1 MYGRGWFIVK
11 GIVVLFS
18 AGGLV
23 FAQDP
28 KALGEDWGNKIRSVY
43 EGKGNFEQ
51 NIKNPAETGKGYTQP
66 SGKKFDSKSITCTTS
81 GGTEEILKISGGYDF
96 QSGQYNV
103 AVSYKPV
110 LGGSWSSQSFSFK
123 YLCNEGYC
131 NSYSNGVFSDCGK
144 VVFSSGA
151 FSVVPVS
158 ELKGCSLYPVDVYS
172 FGIHLASLLVESY
185 GGNVVLTKD
194 VKTGNQ
200 ISYSVARQVCS
211 SSNPPQ
217 ASYMANPYRI
227 TDDSIYR
234 QALCSQQPD
243 LPECKA
249 LTGMQQAIGATNV
262 RQCILK
268 RELLSSISSQQ
279 VCVPNARLY
288 PEGYNE
294 SQTVCGNLSD
304 FFAFS
309 TMLFLECNPQGT
321 GYVLKG
327 YAFKEGYYDRQG
339 RYSADVPPPPPYPLE
354 VPISVDRSYN
364 WTPIGSLSTGNGTFT
379 VSAKNT
385 YNPSDNSNIF
395 EVSINSNSCNYF
407 RWTLTRP
414 TGEIFTGC
422 EELNDA
428 TKNCVPVNIW
438 WRDAGGKEY
447 QIVSSGKLLEK
458 VAYCQ
463 EVVRDESMK
472 RWESRFS
479 TAQSPP
485 QNCGYPPKTCM
496 PFENSYECRT
506 WWSQRIEYQC
516 VSDTSSYSKHLKSI
530 DLTRVSNVLGSISE
544 NGNTFSW
551 GENCGKV
558 CPEGQLINGQCIRQK
573 NPLCSSPYQ
582 KIGSICG
589 KAPDCPQGMT
599 YNPAT
604 DRCEGFAQCSPDQVF
619 DPSINQCRP
628 LNPTT
633 VIDKEG
639 REFNISMCNSWG
651 WIDPG
656 ISLWCKVEGSAPYNM
671 TFAYLYTGPL
681 SYYLYRSDD
690 PLVGIYW
697 NATGSVDFNQ
707 QVCRSICDW
716 GYCYSDCQPAYSV
729 SVYNPTFG
737 NTRYGAL
744 YENYYG
750 CYYDMGDGI
759 GCGWLSSFV
768 SYYLPALGKY
778 LTQKNTMDLGWSSGT
793 NPASVQGSIYVQGGF
808 YAYTMDATC
817 CNSWG
822 SYSFIFQFQP
832 KPVGPPTYCPNGT
845 YDASVKKCIASA
857 VCPDGGTLNAYSDL
871 CEKPFNKACPDGWLE
886 GATSCVSEPQSV
898 CQGGGTSSYPKGTYS
913 GKQYCVVK
921 YINSQ
926 NRREYD
932 TRECNPNCPVNAG
945 EELVEPCKEKPM
957 SGFTVATGV
966 LSVIREAL
974 RDKIC
979 GR

>member
-96 QSGQYNV
+96 QSGQYNLT
-103 AVSYKPV
+103 VSYKPV

-339 RYSADVPPPPPYPLE
+339 RYSVDVPPPPPYPLE
-354 VPISVDRSYN
+354 VPISIDRSYN

-438 WRDAGGKEY
+438 WRDANGKEY

-496 PFENSYECRT
+496 PFGNSYECRT

-589 KAPDCPQGMT
+589 KAPNCPQDMT

-604 DRCEGFAQCSPDQVF
+604 DRCEKPIGLFIAYKGTPDDDFYRNNPQCKL
-619 DPSINQCRP
+619 IKEE
-628 LNPTT
+628 PTYP
-633 VIDKEG
+633 
-639 REFNISMCNSWG
+639 C
-651 WIDPG
+651 
-656 ISLWCKVEGSAPYNM
+656 
-671 TFAYLYTGPL
+671 
-681 SYYLYRSDD
+681 
-690 PLVGIYW
+690 
-697 NATGSVDFNQ
+697 
-707 QVCRSICDW
+707 
-716 GYCYSDCQPAYSV
+716 AYSV
-729 SVYNPTFG
+729 INVNGRDYCVLGEINTGGCLRGSWTLSSGKSGLPFNDPVYNGLTLRLYLVVNYSCDDDIT
-737 NTRYGAL
+737 NTWTNIVDSATGRVLASRSTACNQYINWQPVWTNDGSKQIDVSISASHCCR
-744 YENYYG
+744 G
-750 CYYDMGDGI
+750 CDYVFMRVGYDMLTKRYYR
-759 GCGWLSSFV
+759 CGTCDNGSFTPDR
-768 SYYLPALGKY
+768 SL
-778 LTQKNTMDLGWSSGT
+778 
-793 NPASVQGSIYVQGGF
+793 
-808 YAYTMDATC
+808 
-817 CNSWG
+817 
-822 SYSFIFQFQP
+822 
-832 KPVGPPTYCPNGT
+832 
-845 YDASVKKCIASA
+845 CIASA
-857 VCPDGGTLNAYSDL
+857 VCPDGGTLNTYSDL